1 VPFAAPASGG
11 GSFLPLLLIIV
22 FIFGMYFLMIRPQQ
36 RRNRE
41 MLQMQS
47 SLGPGAV
54 VMTSSGIY
62 GTVAEVD
69 EEEGTIGLEVADGV
83 TLRLARAA
91 VARVVAPAEADEDE
105 YEVEEAD
112 EVEDLADEVDQP
124 TDTTPTP
131 TPNPIIE
138 RKD

>member
-1 VPFAAPASGG
+1 
-11 GSFLPLLLIIV
+11 
-22 FIFGMYFLMIRPQQ
+22 
-36 RRNRE
+36 
-41 MLQMQS
+41 
-47 SLGPGAV
+47 
-54 VMTSSGIY
+54 MTSSGIY